1 MRVMCIK
8 PINCPA
14 ENAKG
19 RPVPQVGDIDTV
31 IDTYPT
37 QWGDYYVLER
47 FGEEDAFDPERF
59 AILPSSTS
67 DEMAEEVRESI
78 LM

>member
-1 MRVMCIK
+1 MQVICVR
-8 PINCPA
+8 PINCPTPDA
-14 ENAKG
+14 IG

-59 AILPSSTS
+59 AILPSSTAE
-67 DEMAEEVRESI
+67 EMAEAEREAI